1 MNSGQLASVRKHLSH
16 SQGQDLTNSAIPQ
29 SLPGILSGSSFM
41 SVDMAGVVEVGFE
54 EMNMTTVMTWGDWG
68 SDVTNL
74 KCQYHMCVDKDG
86 GVCNF
91 EKGVSAGYGWHN

>member
-1 MNSGQLASVRKHLSH
+1 
-16 SQGQDLTNSAIPQ
+16 
-29 SLPGILSGSSFM
+29 M

-74 KCQYHMCVDKDG
+74 KCQYLVRVDITCVWIKMVVFVILRKVSVLDMG
-86 GVCNF
+86 GTINGILKPSESEPTQSRVLSF
-91 EKGVSAGYGWHN
+91 H